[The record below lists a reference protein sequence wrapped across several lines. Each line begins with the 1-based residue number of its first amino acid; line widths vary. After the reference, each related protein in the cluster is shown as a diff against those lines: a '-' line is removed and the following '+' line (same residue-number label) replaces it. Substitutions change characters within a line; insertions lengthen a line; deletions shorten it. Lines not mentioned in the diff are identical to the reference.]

1 MPTDDY
7 DLPDLD
13 EVTGGSRGGGA
24 TTAGEK
30 PRRRRRRWPWFVA
43 GLVLGVVAAAFVPDL
58 ARPYLPGLLRGGGEE
73 VRGPVLAKR
82 VEADRLLLTVDTER
96 GALLAVVRR
105 RVPEIDLLV
114 EEGDTVTL
122 SVDAYTPLVEDPVIA
137 AVRKPGGPRVRLDEE
152 SSGEPGEAVPDDE
165 RPDGGGVDDGTD
177 PASDGDP
184 GGEGD
189 DGGSAAAGP
198 EDAAGTGEPE
208 DTSGSEDDD
217 VDGTAGAPDDVG
229 DAGT

>member
-13 EVTGGSRGGGA
+13 ELTGGSRGRGGGA
-24 TTAGEK
+24 VGEK
-30 PRRRRRRWPWFVA
+30 PGRRRRRWPWFVA
-43 GLVLGVVAAAFVPDL
+43 GLVLGVLAAAFVPDL

-114 EEGDTVTL
+114 EEGDSVTF

-137 AVRKPGGPRVRLDEE
+137 AVRKPGGRRIPLE
-152 SSGEPGEAVPDDE
+152 SESPDEPGEAAPGDE
-165 RPDGGGVDDGTD
+165 RPDGDGAGDAAD
-177 PASDGDP
+177 PPSDEEPGD
-184 GGEGD
+184 EGD
-189 DGGSAAAGP
+189 DGAG
-198 EDAAGTGEPE
+198 AGT
-208 DTSGSEDDD
+208 
-217 VDGTAGAPDDVG
+217 
-229 DAGT
+229 

>member
-13 EVTGGSRGGGA
+13 ELTGGSRGGGGRA
-24 TTAGEK
+24 AGEK
-30 PRRRRRRWPWFVA
+30 PGRRRRRWPWFVA

-58 ARPYLPGLLRGGGEE
+58 ARPYLPGVLRGGGEE

-105 RVPEIDLLV
+105 RVAEIDLLV
-114 EEGDTVTL
+114 EEGDSVTL
-122 SVDAYTPLVEDPVIA
+122 SVDAYTPLVEDPVIS
-137 AVRKPGGPRVRLDEE
+137 AVRKPGGRRVPLGPADP
-152 SSGEPGEAVPDDE
+152 GEPGEAAPGDE
-165 RPDGGGVDDGTD
+165 RRDGDGAGDAAD
-177 PASDGDP
+177 PASDGEP

-189 DGGSAAAGP
+189 DGGSGAGSGDAAATGEP
-198 EDAAGTGEPE
+198 EDAAGSEEE
-208 DTSGSEDDD
+208 DPDGSAGDPDD
-217 VDGTAGAPDDVG
+217 GAGA
-229 DAGT
+229 GT